1 MVPERGSLVDGMGW
15 GASMP
20 DMISFLFEQ
29 SESLM
34 ETAQRCTDPTIT
46 SELVSIAEVL
56 DAKAGELK
64 RGDCASPEIEV
75 GA

>member
-15 GASMP
+15 GASMS

-34 ETAQRCTDPTIT
+34 ETAQRCTDPRIT

-56 DAKAGELK
+56 DAKAAELK
-64 RGDCASPEIEV
+64 RGDSTSPEIEV